1 MNNMN
6 MNNLT
11 KDMKNTAKKAKYMA
25 KEVTEDVK
33 DNMQGAMYMMESKAE
48 EMVDMYEQK
57 KFSAQIKNQM
67 KKENK

>member
-11 KDMKNTAKKAKYMA
+11 EDMKNTAKKAKYMA

-33 DNMQGAMYMMESKAE
+33 ENMQGAMSMMEAKKDQ
-48 EMVDMYEQK
+48 MVDRFEQK
-57 KFSAQIKNQM
+57 KFAAQIKSQM
-67 KKENK
+67 EKENK